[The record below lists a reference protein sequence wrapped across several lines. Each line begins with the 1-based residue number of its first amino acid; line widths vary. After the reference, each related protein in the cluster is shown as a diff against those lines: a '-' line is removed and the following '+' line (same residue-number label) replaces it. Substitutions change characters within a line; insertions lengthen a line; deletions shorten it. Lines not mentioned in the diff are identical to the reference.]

1 MLQLKIIRLIRAT
14 RVKKRVVNINDV
26 VKDADKR

>member
-14 RVKKRVVNINDV
+14 RVKKRVVNIIDV